1 MKKLLLLLLLATAVL
16 IPASAQQVTVRL
28 ETAGTLP
35 EHITEET
42 KYTIRNLRVEGELN
56 GTDIRLLRDMA
67 GRMNVNTATKGQ
79 LDTLDLSAAR
89 IVSGGEPYFTW
100 AGQEYRTADDVLPPY
115 FLLYCRDIKSF
126 QMPESLRAIG
136 DQALASCESL
146 EEIVLPEGLDSI
158 GLAPFINC
166 DKVEELIVPDNVTKI
181 SHASFQRMG
190 GLKRITLGA
199 GIRSIDTS
207 SFVND
212 DVLECITLGKNLTEF
227 DALTFYTLP
236 CLQRIETDEE
246 NPSYTSIDGVLFTKD
261 KATLFYH
268 PGGRDEETYVIPAS
282 VTTLREHC
290 FAANPS
296 LTAMDIPSSVQTIG
310 LGAFLNCGSLQTV
323 TLHEGLRTVGTGAF
337 GSCENL
343 MEIEF
348 PASVETVEG
357 GVFLACN
364 ALERI
369 RVAADSEHFTT
380 QDGALYDKE
389 MRTLISFPCGYDTEF
404 YEIPGTVETID
415 SYAFACHPTLKNAY
429 LPPSVRTV
437 GEGAFF
443 ACPQLLRL
451 IFSEGIDSIATG
463 VLDLCD
469 KMDAVFFLGATPP
482 GHVDDYALY
491 NDRLY
496 ELGAL
501 YVPEAALEDYK
512 AKQWVVLRE
521 LGYSEQLFKYISGLT
536 DADIAEITGIRPA
549 VADYPA
555 ERLPEVYTLDG
566 RHAGTLQRGIN
577 ILRRPDGTSQ
587 KFLLK

>member
-1 MKKLLLLLLLATAVL
+1 MKKLLLLLFATAVL
-16 IPASAQQVTVRL
+16 IPACAQQVTVRL

-35 EHITEET
+35 EHITEDT
-42 KYTIRNLRVEGELN
+42 KYTIRNLKVEGELN
-56 GTDIRLLRDMA
+56 RTDIRLLRDMA
-67 GRMNVNTATKGQ
+67 GRVNINTATKGQ

-100 AGQEYRTADDVLPPY
+100 AGQDYRTADDVLPPY
-115 FLLYCRDIKSF
+115 FLLYCRDMKYF
-126 QMPESLRAIG
+126 RMPVSTRVVG
-136 DQALASCESL
+136 DQALASCEGL
-146 EEIVLPEGLDSI
+146 EEIILPEGLDSI

-166 DKVEELIVPDNVTKI
+166 DKVEELTVPDNVTKI

-199 GIRSIDTS
+199 GIKFIDTS

-212 DVLECITLGKNLTEF
+212 DMLECITLGKNLTEF

-236 CLQRIETDEE
+236 SLLRIEVHED
-246 NPSYTSIDGVLFTKD
+246 NPGYTSIDGVLFTKD
-261 KATLFYH
+261 KTTLFYH

-290 FAANPS
+290 IAANPS
-296 LTAMDIPSSVQTIG
+296 LTTMDIPASVQTIG
-310 LGAFLNCGSLQTV
+310 TGAFLNCGSLQTV

-337 GSCENL
+337 GSCDNL
-343 MEIEF
+343 MEIEL

-357 GVFLACN
+357 GAFLACN
-364 ALERI
+364 ALESI
-369 RVAADSEHFTT
+369 KVAEGSEHLAT
-380 QDGALYDKE
+380 QDGVLYDKE
-389 MRTLISFPCGYDTEF
+389 MRTIISFPCGINTEF
-404 YEIPGTVETID
+404 HEIPGTVETLD

-429 LPPSVRTV
+429 LPPSVHTV

-451 IFSEGIDSIATG
+451 IFSEGIDSIGTG

-482 GHVDDYALY
+482 EHVDDYALY

-501 YVPEAALEDYK
+501 YVPEAALDAYK

-536 DADIAEITGIRPA
+536 DADIADITGIRHA
-549 VADYPA
+549 ATDCPA
-555 ERLPEVYTLDG
+555 EGLPEVYTLDG
-566 RHAGTLQRGIN
+566 RHAGSLRRGIN
-577 ILRRPDGTSQ
+577 ILRRPDGTSH
-587 KFLLK
+587 KLLLK